1 MYYCSLYGNIY
12 KQGLIRKY
20 KIDQNLSV
28 RLDKYLKIKF
38 SALTQSFIE
47 KNIRKKNILVN
58 NSKKTSKYII
68 QLNDE
73 IKILNFHKDKYK
85 NKIIFKK
92 NKQVSKKI
100 IQNFKSCIIFQN
112 DDFIIFNKWSS
123 IATQGGSKINISID
137 DIIKFVSSD
146 YRLVHRLDKDTSGL
160 LIIAKNLK
168 TAKIFGNL
176 FKLGVIEKTY
186 IALCEG
192 KPKLMESNVNL
203 DIKNKY
209 NKIENTKTLYKVLET
224 NNSVSLILYK
234 PLTGK
239 THQLRIVSKKLGC
252 PIIGDKKYNRF
263 SKFQAEE
270 LKLNAFNLKF
280 LYKDKIF
287 EFSSKLPKNISI
299 FMKKN
304 KFKDLNKYNIFKL

>member
-1 MYYCSLYGNIY
+1 MIKQFKIEEKLSL
-12 KQGLIRKY
+12 
-20 KIDQNLSV
+20 

-58 NSKKTSKYII
+58 NFKTSAKYLI
-68 QLNDE
+68 QFNDE
-73 IKILNFHKDKYK
+73 IKILNFHKDNYT
-85 NKIIFKK
+85 NKITFKK
-92 NKQVSKKI
+92 IKQIPSKI
-100 IQNFKSCIIFQN
+100 IENFKRSIVFEN
-112 DDFIIFNKWSS
+112 EDFIIFNKWSS
-123 IATQGGSKINISID
+123 ISTQGGSKINISID
-137 DIIKFVSSD
+137 DIIKFISLE

-160 LIIAKNLK
+160 LIIAKNIK

-192 KPKLMESNVNL
+192 KPRLKESNIDL
-203 DIKNKY
+203 DIKNKL
-209 NKIENTKTLYKVLET
+209 NKIEKTKTSYKVLDT
-224 NNSVSLILYK
+224 NSSISLILYK

-252 PIIGDKKYNRF
+252 PIIGDRKYNSY
-263 SKFQAEE
+263 SKFQNQA
-270 LKLNAFNLKF
+270 LKLNAFQLKF
-280 LYKDKIF
+280 LFKNQKF
-287 EFSSKLPKNISI
+287 EFNSKLTKDIDT

-304 KFKDLNKYNIFKL
+304 KFKDLSKYS

>member
-1 MYYCSLYGNIY
+1 MIKQFKIEEKLSL
-12 KQGLIRKY
+12 
-20 KIDQNLSV
+20 

-58 NSKKTSKYII
+58 NFKTSAKYLI
-68 QLNDE
+68 QFNDE
-73 IKILNFHKDKYK
+73 IKILNFHKDNYK
-85 NKIIFKK
+85 NKITFKK
-92 NKQVSKKI
+92 IKQIPSKI
-100 IQNFKSCIIFQN
+100 IENFKRCIVFEN
-112 DDFIIFNKWSS
+112 EDFIIFNKWSS
-123 IATQGGSKINISID
+123 ISTQGGSKINISID
-137 DIIKFVSSD
+137 DIIKFISLE

-160 LIIAKNLK
+160 LIIAKNIK

-192 KPKLMESNVNL
+192 KPRLKESNIDL
-203 DIKNKY
+203 DIKNKL
-209 NKIENTKTLYKVLET
+209 NKIEKTKTSYKVLDT
-224 NNSVSLILYK
+224 NSSISLILYK

-252 PIIGDKKYNRF
+252 PIIGDRKYNSY
-263 SKFQAEE
+263 SKFQNQA
-270 LKLNAFNLKF
+270 LKLNAFQLKF
-280 LYKDKIF
+280 LFKNQKF
-287 EFSSKLPKNISI
+287 EFNSKLTKDIDT

-304 KFKDLNKYNIFKL
+304 KFKDLNKYSQFKF

>member
-1 MYYCSLYGNIY
+1 MIKQFKIEEKLSL
-12 KQGLIRKY
+12 
-20 KIDQNLSV
+20 

-58 NSKKTSKYII
+58 NFKTSAKYLI
-68 QLNDE
+68 QFNDE
-73 IKILNFHKDKYK
+73 IKILNFHKDNYT
-85 NKIIFKK
+85 NKITFKK
-92 NKQVSKKI
+92 IKQIPSKI
-100 IQNFKSCIIFQN
+100 IENFKRCIVFEN
-112 DDFIIFNKWSS
+112 EDFIIFNKWSS
-123 IATQGGSKINISID
+123 ISTQGGSKINISID
-137 DIIKFVSSD
+137 DIIKFISLE

-160 LIIAKNLK
+160 LIIAKNIK

-192 KPKLMESNVNL
+192 KPRLKESNIDL
-203 DIKNKY
+203 DIKNKL
-209 NKIENTKTLYKVLET
+209 NKIEKTKTSYKVLDT
-224 NNSVSLILYK
+224 NSSISLILYK

-252 PIIGDKKYNRF
+252 PIIGDRKYNSY
-263 SKFQAEE
+263 SKFQNQA
-270 LKLNAFNLKF
+270 LKLNAFQLKF
-280 LYKDKIF
+280 LFKNQKF
-287 EFSSKLPKNISI
+287 EFNSKLTKDIDT

-304 KFKDLNKYNIFKL
+304 KFKDLNKYS

>member
-1 MYYCSLYGNIY
+1 MIKQFKIEEKLSL
-12 KQGLIRKY
+12 
-20 KIDQNLSV
+20 

-58 NSKKTSKYII
+58 NFKTSAKYLI
-68 QLNDE
+68 QFNDE
-73 IKILNFHKDKYK
+73 IKILNFHKDNYT
-85 NKIIFKK
+85 NKITFKK
-92 NKQVSKKI
+92 IKQIPSKI
-100 IQNFKSCIIFQN
+100 IENFKRCIVFEN
-112 DDFIIFNKWSS
+112 EDFIIFNKWSS
-123 IATQGGSKINISID
+123 ISTQGGSKINISID
-137 DIIKFVSSD
+137 DIIKFISLE

-160 LIIAKNLK
+160 LIIAKNIK

-192 KPKLMESNVNL
+192 KPRLKESNIDL
-203 DIKNKY
+203 DIKNKL
-209 NKIENTKTLYKVLET
+209 NKIEKTKTSYKVLDT
-224 NNSVSLILYK
+224 KSSISLILYK

-252 PIIGDKKYNRF
+252 PIIGDRKYNSY
-263 SKFQAEE
+263 SKFQNQA
-270 LKLNAFNLKF
+270 LKLNAFQLKF
-280 LYKDKIF
+280 LFKNQKF
-287 EFSSKLPKNISI
+287 EFNSKLTKDIDT

-304 KFKDLNKYNIFKL
+304 KFKDLNKYS

>member
-1 MYYCSLYGNIY
+1 M
-12 KQGLIRKY
+12 
-20 KIDQNLSV
+20 
-28 RLDKYLKIKF
+28 
-38 SALTQSFIE
+38 
-47 KNIRKKNILVN
+47 
-58 NSKKTSKYII
+58 
-68 QLNDE
+68 
-73 IKILNFHKDKYK
+73 
-85 NKIIFKK
+85 
-92 NKQVSKKI
+92 
-100 IQNFKSCIIFQN
+100 
-112 DDFIIFNKWSS
+112 
-123 IATQGGSKINISID
+123 
-137 DIIKFVSSD
+137 
-146 YRLVHRLDKDTSGL
+146 HRLDKDTSGL
-160 LIIAKNLK
+160 LIIAKNIK

-192 KPKLMESNVNL
+192 KPRLKESKIDL
-203 DIKNKY
+203 DIKNKL
-209 NKIENTKTLYKVLET
+209 NKIEKTKTFYKVLDT
-224 NNSVSLILYK
+224 NSSISLILYK

>member
-1 MYYCSLYGNIY
+1 MIKQFKIEEKLSL
-12 KQGLIRKY
+12 
-20 KIDQNLSV
+20 

-58 NSKKTSKYII
+58 NFKTSAKYLI
-68 QLNDE
+68 QFNDE
-73 IKILNFHKDKYK
+73 IKILNFHKDNYK
-85 NKIIFKK
+85 NKITFKK
-92 NKQVSKKI
+92 IKQIPSKI
-100 IQNFKSCIIFQN
+100 IENFKRCIVFEN
-112 DDFIIFNKWSS
+112 EDFIIFNKWSS
-123 IATQGGSKINISID
+123 ISTQGGSKINISID
-137 DIIKFVSSD
+137 DIIKFISLE

-160 LIIAKNLK
+160 LIIAKNIK

-192 KPKLMESNVNL
+192 KPRLKESNIDL
-203 DIKNKY
+203 DIKNKL
-209 NKIENTKTLYKVLET
+209 NKIEKTKTFYKVLDT
-224 NNSVSLILYK
+224 NSSISLILYK

-252 PIIGDKKYNRF
+252 PIIGDRKYNSY
-263 SKFQAEE
+263 SKFQNQA
-270 LKLNAFNLKF
+270 LKLNAFQLKF
-280 LYKDKIF
+280 LFKNQKF
-287 EFSSKLPKNISI
+287 EFNSKLTKDIDT

-304 KFKDLNKYNIFKL
+304 KFKDLNKYS

>member
-1 MYYCSLYGNIY
+1 MIKQFKIEEKLSL
-12 KQGLIRKY
+12 
-20 KIDQNLSV
+20 

-58 NSKKTSKYII
+58 NFKTSAKYLI
-68 QLNDE
+68 QFNDE
-73 IKILNFHKDKYK
+73 IKILNFHKDNYK
-85 NKIIFKK
+85 NKITFKK
-92 NKQVSKKI
+92 IKQIPSKI
-100 IQNFKSCIIFQN
+100 IENFKRCIVFEN
-112 DDFIIFNKWSS
+112 EDFIIFNKWSS
-123 IATQGGSKINISID
+123 ISTQGGSKINISID
-137 DIIKFVSSD
+137 DIIKFISLE

-160 LIIAKNLK
+160 LIIAKNIK

-192 KPKLMESNVNL
+192 KPRLKESKIDL
-203 DIKNKY
+203 DIKNKL
-209 NKIENTKTLYKVLET
+209 NKIEKTKTFYKVLDT
-224 NNSVSLILYK
+224 NSSISLILYK

-252 PIIGDKKYNRF
+252 PIIGDRKYNSY
-263 SKFQAEE
+263 SKFQNQA
-270 LKLNAFNLKF
+270 LKLNAFQLKF
-280 LYKDKIF
+280 LFKNQKF
-287 EFSSKLPKNISI
+287 EFNSKLTKDIDT

-304 KFKDLNKYNIFKL
+304 KFKDLNKYS

>member
-1 MYYCSLYGNIY
+1 MIKQFKIEEKLSL
-12 KQGLIRKY
+12 
-20 KIDQNLSV
+20 

-58 NSKKTSKYII
+58 NFKTSAKYLI
-68 QLNDE
+68 QFNDE
-73 IKILNFHKDKYK
+73 IKILNFHKDNYT
-85 NKIIFKK
+85 NKITFKK
-92 NKQVSKKI
+92 IKQIPSKI
-100 IQNFKSCIIFQN
+100 IENFKRCIVFEN
-112 DDFIIFNKWSS
+112 EDFIIFNKWSS
-123 IATQGGSKINISID
+123 ISTQGGSKINISID
-137 DIIKFVSSD
+137 DIIKFISLE

-160 LIIAKNLK
+160 LIIAKNIK

-192 KPKLMESNVNL
+192 KPRLKESNIDL
-203 DIKNKY
+203 DIKNKL
-209 NKIENTKTLYKVLET
+209 NKIEKTKTSYKVLDT
-224 NNSVSLILYK
+224 KSSISLILYK

-252 PIIGDKKYNRF
+252 PIIGDRKYNCY
-263 SKFQAEE
+263 SKFQNQA
-270 LKLNAFNLKF
+270 LKLNAFQLKF
-280 LYKDKIF
+280 LFKNQKF
-287 EFSSKLPKNISI
+287 EFNSKLTKDIDT

-304 KFKDLNKYNIFKL
+304 KFKDLNKYS

>member
-1 MYYCSLYGNIY
+1 MI
-12 KQGLIRKY
+12 KKY
-20 KIDQNLSV
+20 KINENLNI

-58 NSKKTSKYII
+58 NFKTSAKYLI
-68 QLNDE
+68 QFNDE
-73 IKILNFHKDKYK
+73 IKILNFHKDNYT
-85 NKIIFKK
+85 NKITFKK
-92 NKQVSKKI
+92 IKQIPSKI
-100 IQNFKSCIIFQN
+100 IENFKRSIVFEN
-112 DDFIIFNKWSS
+112 EDFIIFNKWSS
-123 IATQGGSKINISID
+123 ISTQGGSKINISID
-137 DIIKFVSSD
+137 DIIKFISLE

-160 LIIAKNLK
+160 LIIAKNIK

-192 KPKLMESNVNL
+192 KPRLKESNIDL
-203 DIKNKY
+203 DIKNKL
-209 NKIENTKTLYKVLET
+209 NKIEKTKTSYKVLDT
-224 NNSVSLILYK
+224 NSSISLILYK

-252 PIIGDKKYNRF
+252 PIIGDRKYNSY
-263 SKFQAEE
+263 SKFQNQA
-270 LKLNAFNLKF
+270 LKLNAFQLKF
-280 LYKDKIF
+280 LFKNQKF
-287 EFSSKLPKNISI
+287 EFNSKLTKDIDT

-304 KFKDLNKYNIFKL
+304 KFKDLNKYSQFKF

>member
-1 MYYCSLYGNIY
+1 MIKQFKIEEKLSL
-12 KQGLIRKY
+12 
-20 KIDQNLSV
+20 

-58 NSKKTSKYII
+58 NFKTSAKYLI
-68 QLNDE
+68 QFNDE
-73 IKILNFHKDKYK
+73 IKILNFHKDNYT
-85 NKIIFKK
+85 NKITFKK
-92 NKQVSKKI
+92 IKQIPSKI
-100 IQNFKSCIIFQN
+100 IENFKRCIVFEN
-112 DDFIIFNKWSS
+112 EDFIIFNKWSS
-123 IATQGGSKINISID
+123 ISTQGGSKINISID
-137 DIIKFVSSD
+137 DIIKFISPE

-160 LIIAKNLK
+160 LIIAKNIK

-192 KPKLMESNVNL
+192 KPRLKESNIDL
-203 DIKNKY
+203 DIKNKL
-209 NKIENTKTLYKVLET
+209 NKIEKTKTSYKVLDT
-224 NNSVSLILYK
+224 KSSISLILYK

-252 PIIGDKKYNRF
+252 PIIGDRKYNSY
-263 SKFQAEE
+263 SKFQNQA
-270 LKLNAFNLKF
+270 LKLNAFQLKF
-280 LYKDKIF
+280 LFKNQKF
-287 EFSSKLPKNISI
+287 EFNSKLTKDIDT

-304 KFKDLNKYNIFKL
+304 KFKDLNKYS

>member
-1 MYYCSLYGNIY
+1 M
-12 KQGLIRKY
+12 IRKY
-20 KIDQNLSV
+20 KIDQNLSI

-58 NSKKTSKYII
+58 NSKKSSKYII

-92 NKQVSKKI
+92 NKQIPQKI
-100 IQNFKSCIIFQN
+100 IENFKSCIIFQN
-112 DDFIIFNKWSS
+112 DNFIIFNKWSS
-123 IATQGGSKINISID
+123 IATQGGSKINISVD
-137 DIIKFVSSD
+137 DIIKFISSD

-186 IALCEG
+186 IAFCEG
-192 KPKLMESNVNL
+192 KPKLKESNVNL

-224 NNSVSLILYK
+224 NNGISLILYK

-252 PIIGDKKYNRF
+252 PIIGDKKYNPF
-263 SKFQAEE
+263 SKFQSEE

-280 LYKDKIF
+280 LYKDKKF
-287 EFSSKLPKNISI
+287 EFSSKLTKNISI

-304 KFKDLNKYNIFKL
+304 KFKNLNKYNIFKL